1 MKVAKKAA
9 KKMRLRNEACMFR
22 PSRRRSGVMQKVWD
36 ARPTCDKH
44 VEGKGQVKK
53 NRTQCRE

>member
-22 PSRRRSGVMQKVWD
+22 TSRRRSGEMQEVWD

-44 VEGKGQVKK
+44 VEG
-53 NRTQCRE
+53 